1 LSEVTVSSEPVI
13 KKRTLHEVIEEIK
26 TVYLDDNRPW
36 IIGFSGGKDSTC
48 MVQLVWTALSQLPPD
63 KLQKKIYVIS
73 SNTLVEAPQIA
84 ERITGNL
91 EKMEKYAKD
100 QSSTENKFAKT
111 EYRGHLLGSTFRQR
125 ISCTHKLV

>member
-1 LSEVTVSSEPVI
+1 MSEVTISKESDV
-13 KKRTLHEVIEEIK
+13 KKRSLHEVIEGIK

-91 EKMEKYAKD
+91 EKMEKLIKIAGFPVYPFYL
-100 QSSTENKFAKT
+100 SFVLIPEN
-111 EYRGHLLGSTFRQR
+111 LDVPLN
-125 ISCTHKLV
+125 